1 MVLNLSADPR
11 KATMPADLDLL
22 LISVFCTVDD
32 LLPERPKNARRSLA
46 DAEVVTLYVAQVVMG
61 IGFVRVACK

>member
-1 MVLNLSADPR
+1 
-11 KATMPADLDLL
+11 MPADLDLL